1 MRAID
6 KDKQVVSLS
15 VLETMFVLKNLW
27 DNVTEKTIQSCF
39 RKAGITTQSQESA
52 MDENDDCFK
61 DVLCN
66 DDDPIRDLEF
76 GIYFIIYYNFI

>member
-1 MRAID
+1 
-6 KDKQVVSLS
+6 
-15 VLETMFVLKNLW
+15 MFVLKNLW
-27 DNVTEKTIQSCF
+27 DNVTEKIIQSCF
-39 RKAGITTQSQESA
+39 RKTGITTQSQESA
-52 MDENDDCFK
+52 MDENDDYFK